1 ATNRGPSLAT
11 AVLLT
16 NTLPAGVVFVSAS
29 PTQGTC
35 SQNSGVVNCTLGT
48 IVGGTRVDVLIVVRP
63 TASGQLTNRASVV
76 TTAFDP
82 NTANNSATLVTHVSP
97 TIQSISDRTI
107 LEDSVLG
114 PISFTVGYQETP
126 AGSLTLTGTS
136 SNPSIVPVDNI
147 SYGGSGAS

>member
-1 ATNRGPSLAT
+1 AADLTVLIASSADPVTVNSNFTYTVTATNRGPSLAT

-29 PTQGTC
+29 PTQGAC

-48 IVGGTRVDVLIVVRP
+48 IIGGSRVDVLIVVRP
-63 TASGQLTNRASVV
+63 SASGQLTNRANVV

-82 NTANNSATLVTHVSP
+82 NTANNSATLVTHANASP
-97 TIQSISDRTI
+97 TIQGISDRTI

-114 PISFTVGYQETP
+114 PISFT
-126 AGSLTLTGTS
+126 
-136 SNPSIVPVDNI
+136 
-147 SYGGSGAS
+147 